1 MAQVN
6 NSCAKNSKING
17 NSTEGKINFMYTNVR
32 SLMNKQKRDEIGWM
46 LENNRVDILG
56 ITESWTHEDISDAEI
71 NFSGFTLFRRDRKIG
86 AKARGGG
93 VVLYI
98 RDSLSPA
105 LVMSGQDC
113 EGIWAKIKCNGTNGD
128 QVLKIGLYYRG
139 PNASPEECTDL
150 LESIR
155 QQAIH
160 GTIIMGDFNYRGID
174 WNLNTVEG
182 GEGQELLEIIED
194 LFLTQH
200 VRNPTRGENILDLV
214 ISSEPGLVDNLQ
226 VICPVANSD
235 HNVITWSSNFN
246 IFRREVSRETL
257 NYNRGDFNK
266 INEVL
271 KSINWKVEFSN
282 KDTSSMWES
291 FTRRLL
297 ECTKF
302 IPKCIIRKKKTAP
315 WIKKKLVKRM
325 KIRNKKFKEYNDN
338 PDYAK
343 QRKYRQ
349 LRNQITGEIRRAKKE
364 YEYRLAERI
373 KEQPK
378 AFYSYVNSKRLTR
391 DTVGPLTDAN
401 GNLTDDDEKMSS
413 ILNDYF
419 SSVFTQESI
428 NNLPVASQQIMN
440 GRGLLLTTIEVTEEK
455 VLKALIQTKSN
466 KAAGI
471 DGINSS
477 LLKESRFGAVEPLTM
492 IFKTSIEQGVVPEQ
506 WKRAEVT
513 PIFKKGSKKSPGNY
527 RPISLTCQGCKV
539 LEKIIKEEVV
549 EFLENNGLFYKSQH
563 GFRRSKSCLTN
574 LIEFM
579 ENALSWMDE
588 GSSSD
593 VLFIDLQK
601 AFDKVPHQRLLI
613 KLRAV
618 GIEGQVLKWIEAW
631 LEGRKQRVILNGSA
645 SNWTE
650 VFSGVP
656 QGSVLGPVLFIIYIN
671 DIDELILSSLFKF
684 ADDAKLLGKV
694 DNQEDIARMQKD
706 LASIIEWSETWQ
718 MPINTD
724 KCKVMHFG
732 KNNNKTEYTIGG
744 HRLEAVSEERDLGV
758 QLTEDLKVGKQ
769 CLKAAKKGNQILG
782 MIRRTF
788 SCKEKSIIMKL
799 YKSLVRPH
807 LDYCVQAWRPHYQKD
822 INTLE
827 AVQKR
832 ATRMVTGLQETCYES
847 RLKELGL
854 TTLETRR
861 IRADMLE
868 VFKIMKGIERI
879 NADDLFE
886 MSTQSTRG
894 HKWKFYKKSV
904 KTDYGKFKFSNR
916 VVTDWNNLPTHV
928 VEATGVNDFK
938 GKLDHYLR
946 HMRGLR

>member
-1 MAQVN
+1 
-6 NSCAKNSKING
+6 
-17 NSTEGKINFMYTNVR
+17 
-32 SLMNKQKRDEIGWM
+32 
-46 LENNRVDILG
+46 
-56 ITESWTHEDISDAEI
+56 
-71 NFSGFTLFRRDRKIG
+71 
-86 AKARGGG
+86 
-93 VVLYI
+93 
-98 RDSLSPA
+98 
-105 LVMSGQDC
+105 
-113 EGIWAKIKCNGTNGD
+113 
-128 QVLKIGLYYRG
+128 
-139 PNASPEECTDL
+139 
-150 LESIR
+150 
-155 QQAIH
+155 
-160 GTIIMGDFNYRGID
+160 
-174 WNLNTVEG
+174 
-182 GEGQELLEIIED
+182 
-194 LFLTQH
+194 
-200 VRNPTRGENILDLV
+200 
-214 ISSEPGLVDNLQ
+214 
-226 VICPVANSD
+226 
-235 HNVITWSSNFN
+235 
-246 IFRREVSRETL
+246 
-257 NYNRGDFNK
+257 
-266 INEVL
+266 
-271 KSINWKVEFSN
+271 
-282 KDTSSMWES
+282 
-291 FTRRLL
+291 
-297 ECTKF
+297 
-302 IPKCIIRKKKTAP
+302 
-315 WIKKKLVKRM
+315 
-325 KIRNKKFKEYNDN
+325 
-338 PDYAK
+338 
-343 QRKYRQ
+343 
-349 LRNQITGEIRRAKKE
+349 
-364 YEYRLAERI
+364 
-373 KEQPK
+373 
-378 AFYSYVNSKRLTR
+378 
-391 DTVGPLTDAN
+391 
-401 GNLTDDDEKMSS
+401 
-413 ILNDYF
+413 
-419 SSVFTQESI
+419 
-428 NNLPVASQQIMN
+428 
-440 GRGLLLTTIEVTEEK
+440 
-455 VLKALIQTKSN
+455 
-466 KAAGI
+466 
-471 DGINSS
+471 
-477 LLKESRFGAVEPLTM
+477 
-492 IFKTSIEQGVVPEQ
+492 
-506 WKRAEVT
+506 
-513 PIFKKGSKKSPGNY
+513 
-527 RPISLTCQGCKV
+527 
-539 LEKIIKEEVV
+539 
-549 EFLENNGLFYKSQH
+549 
-563 GFRRSKSCLTN
+563 
-574 LIEFM
+574 M

-894 HKWKFYKKSV
+894 HKWKF
-904 KTDYGKFKFSNR
+904 
-916 VVTDWNNLPTHV
+916 
-928 VEATGVNDFK
+928 
-938 GKLDHYLR
+938 
-946 HMRGLR
+946 